1 MQNKLDYSF
10 DDELVSKFC
19 YDIDNKHIEVHYT
32 GFYNSQS
39 EDTLL
44 DQKCALIIENWKDA
58 KSKIGDQEKYYE
70 LNKHIGIFRMIY
82 YMKLIDSNLEM
93 FVNTID
99 NRYVTLVFIE
109 PTINFIV
116 IPNS

>member
-1 MQNKLDYSF
+1 LY
-10 DDELVSKFC
+10 
-19 YDIDNKHIEVHYT
+19 
-32 GFYNSQS
+32 
-39 EDTLL
+39 
-44 DQKCALIIENWKDA
+44 QKCALIIENWKDA